1 MQQQD
6 PIHLWHL
13 EVRKEKPEV
22 DQWGPKREGRS
33 QRGRSQKARRF
44 HSWHWHG
51 ASGCIDAN
59 HACTEKKMRGRH
71 PERGPKKVLVCGVR
85 RRGGT
90 AIEVRREHK
99 GGARND
105 WWRYRQ
111 TYSKEWRE
119 NADTRLKEGYA
130 KIHDM
135 CRNIEAKGEEGW
147 EDLKAESPEGKRQ
160 ILQALNV
167 DGQLGGKLRQKME
180 RLVRESLRQHKEA
193 KKKPNGDF
201 VKLLITHTG
210 WNATDIRGIIREP
223 GVCKVHPDPT
233 AAERIWVCERNV
245 PPIGSWLLNY
255 TAMEDEELD
264 AKTREAVENW
274 EEEEGEKE
282 PQAQKRDN
290 CGCFTTVIN
299 PEKQMSGRGTSARQK

>member
-1 MQQQD
+1 
-6 PIHLWHL
+6 
-13 EVRKEKPEV
+13 
-22 DQWGPKREGRS
+22 
-33 QRGRSQKARRF
+33 
-44 HSWHWHG
+44 
-51 ASGCIDAN
+51 
-59 HACTEKKMRGRH
+59 
-71 PERGPKKVLVCGVR
+71 
-85 RRGGT
+85 
-90 AIEVRREHK
+90 
-99 GGARND
+99 
-105 WWRYRQ
+105 
-111 TYSKEWRE
+111 
-119 NADTRLKEGYA
+119 
-130 KIHDM
+130 M

-210 WNATDIRGIIREP
+210 WNATDIRGSIREP

-299 PEKQMSGRGTSARQK
+299 PEEADVWKGHICTAEVRKFNSPLVRALLRKGHAFKLSLGEETLLMELSKGLDGYIEYKTKCKGDTSCTKLGNKPSSAE